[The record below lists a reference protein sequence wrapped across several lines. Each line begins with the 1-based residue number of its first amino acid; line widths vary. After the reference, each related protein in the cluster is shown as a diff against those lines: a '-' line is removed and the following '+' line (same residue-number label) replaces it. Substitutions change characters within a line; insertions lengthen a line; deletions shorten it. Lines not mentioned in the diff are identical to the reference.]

1 MTNTSIAG
9 SLKYKLKIW
18 YLLSLIVAL
27 FVALV
32 SIIGLLYKDS
42 IYLSED
48 LLQTFIPNDIINLSI
63 GLPFLL
69 ISLLLTKRGKVIGL
83 LCWPGALFY
92 ILYIFL
98 PYVLSVPF
106 NILFLPYLI
115 ILSLSIYT
123 LIGII
128 VSIDQ
133 NAIKNKLIENIPN
146 KTFGGIL
153 VGLSVFIIIRQV
165 ALIINA
171 ILNNSII
178 DQQELAVWIDDL
190 IIGSPIMLIGGYFLW
205 KKRPLGYTVG
215 AGLFI
220 SYTLLSFALI
230 PFLVIQSYLRNTAID
245 LIGII
250 ILLIMTMICA
260 IPFFYF
266 VKGLNKELIH

>member
-1 MTNTSIAG
+1 MTNTSTAG
-9 SLKYKLKIW
+9 YLKYNLKIW
-18 YLLSLIVAL
+18 YLLSIIIAL

-42 IYLSED
+42 IYLTATFM
-48 LLQTFIPNDIINLSI
+48 QTFVPNDVVNLII

-69 ISLLLTKRGKVIGL
+69 ISLWLTKKGKIIGL

-92 ILYIFL
+92 ILYIYF
-98 PYVLSVPF
+98 PYILSVPF
-106 NILFLPYLI
+106 NMLFLPYLI
-115 ILSLSIYT
+115 IFSLSIYT
-123 LIGII
+123 LIGLI

-133 NAIKNKLIENIPN
+133 NAIKNMLIENIPN
-146 KTFGGIL
+146 ETFGGIL
-153 VGLSVFIIIRQV
+153 IGLSIFIIIRQV

-190 IIGSPIMLIGGYFLW
+190 IIGSPIMLIGGYLLW

-230 PFLVIQSYLRNTAID
+230 PFLAIQSYLRNTAID
-245 LIGII
+245 LMGII

-260 IPFFYF
+260 IPFIYF
-266 VKGLNKELIH
+266 VKGVNRELIH

>member
-1 MTNTSIAG
+1 MTNTSTARY
-9 SLKYKLKIW
+9 LKYNLKIW

-27 FVALV
+27 IVALV
-32 SIIGLLYKDS
+32 SIVGLLYKDS

-48 LLQTFIPNDIINLSI
+48 ILQTFIPNDIINLII

-69 ISLLLTKRGKVIGL
+69 ISLWLTKRGKVIGL

-92 ILYIFL
+92 ILYIYL
-98 PYVLSVPF
+98 PYLLSVPF

-115 ILSLSIYT
+115 IFSFSIYT
-123 LIGII
+123 LIGLI

-153 VGLSVFIIIRQV
+153 IGLSVFIIIRQV

-190 IIGSPIMLIGGYFLW
+190 IIGSPIMFIGGYFLW

-220 SYTLLSFALI
+220 SYALLSFALI
-230 PFLVIQSYLRNTAID
+230 PFLSIQSYLRNTAID
-245 LIGII
+245 LMGII

-260 IPFFYF
+260 IPFIYF
-266 VKGLNKELIH
+266 VRGSK